1 MLNCTC
7 DGGAATSEPP
17 QKKQKNADGKENVVS
32 VETSQRGESTTPGDN
47 TQQAMK
53 VALPI
58 SGFGGGV
65 YFSAC
70 NNITVN
76 YYNADRK

>member
-1 MLNCTC
+1 M
-7 DGGAATSEPP
+7 
-17 QKKQKNADGKENVVS
+17 S
-32 VETSQRGESTTPGDN
+32 VETSQRCESTTPGDN

-53 VALPI
+53 VAAPI

-65 YFSAC
+65 HFSAC

-76 YYNADRK
+76 HYDADRK